1 MTKKMTYE
9 KWLFFG
15 LCQNNHNI
23 IIYVTGFRFVDSAP
37 CVNGTWSFFVLFRDD
52 IPCTV
57 NLTGFSQ
64 VIQKRSSMLSR

>member
-1 MTKKMTYE
+1 MTKKMTHE
-9 KWLFFG
+9 KRLFFG

-37 CVNGTWSFFVLFRDD
+37 CVNGTWSFFVLFRAD

-64 VIQKRSSMLSR
+64 VIQKRSIMLSR